1 MGITVEFNDFDEMM
15 DFAVRMTHTVPFPET
30 CKVKETIQAMGE
42 DVNKEESAIN
52 RMPHNAASTQ
62 QIATQS
68 TGNTVCQQ
76 PPKQMMQQPVQ
87 QPVTSVQTSVPSY
100 TMDDLANAAMT
111 LMDAGRQPD
120 LLNLLAQF
128 GVESLPALPPE
139 QYGAFATAL
148 RELGAQI

>member
-15 DFAVRMTHTVPFPET
+15 DFAVRMTHMVPLPEAG
-30 CKVKETIQAMGE
+30 KAKETIQTTEE
-42 DVNKEESAIN
+42 DVSNKSASTMKG
-52 RMPHNAASTQ
+52 MPINAAPTQ
-62 QIATQS
+62 QIAAQP
-68 TGNTVCQQ
+68 TGNTFCQQ
-76 PPKQMMQQPVQ
+76 PQQMMQQPVQ
-87 QPVTSVQTSVPSY
+87 QPITPVKTSVARY
-100 TMDDLANAAMT
+100 TMDDLANAAMA

-148 RELGAQI
+148 RGLGAQI

>member
-15 DFAVRMTHTVPFPET
+15 DFAVRMTQAVPLPET
-30 CKVKETIQAMGE
+30 GKAKETIQATGE
-42 DVNKEESAIN
+42 DVSNKAASTMKG
-52 RMPHNAASTQ
+52 MPINAAPTQ
-62 QIATQS
+62 QIAAQLN
-68 TGNTVCQQ
+68 GNTVCQQ
-76 PPKQMMQQPVQ
+76 PPQQMMQQPI
-87 QPVTSVQTSVPSY
+87 TSVQTSVASY

-128 GVESLPALPPE
+128 GVESLPALPQE
-139 QYGAFATAL
+139 QYGVFATAL